1 MEKKIFNL
9 IIVDE
14 SGSMGIIRRQALTGM
29 NETLLTIRNM
39 QESHPEM
46 EQRVTLLTFTTAHN
60 GNIRMHY
67 DNVPASDAHELSDM
81 QYKPHGCTPLYDAIG
96 YGISKVAGACSKDDN
111 VLVTIITDGEE
122 NSSREYSLHS
132 IKALISAHKKNG
144 WTFSFIGTENL
155 DVEGMAESMGIDNRL
170 SFKQDEAGTER
181 MFAIDRLARMNFIG
195 CCLTSKGMP
204 EGSYFD
210 VDDNSD
216 EEDEDIK

>member
-14 SGSMGIIRRQALTGM
+14 SGSMRIIRRQALTGM

-39 QESHPEM
+39 QEMHPEM
-46 EQRVTLLTFTTAHN
+46 EQRVTLLTFATTHN

-67 DNVPASDAHELSDM
+67 DNVPASAAHELSDM
-81 QYKPHGCTPLYDAIG
+81 QYQPNGCTPLYDAIG

-111 VLVTIITDGEE
+111 VLVTIITDGAE

-132 IKALISAHKKNG
+132 IKALISAYKKNG

-181 MFAIDRLARMNFIG
+181 MFAIDRRARMNFVG
-195 CCLTSKGMP
+195 CCLRCTPMQ

-216 EEDEDIK
+216 EEDKDIK